1 MIQVNGHIT
10 DNNRMRH
17 KASVRD
23 RWEKTGAEP
32 IDTIARTPGGGK
44 TLRIDSVLRL
54 TISIIHAALL
64 VLWAMAAPG
73 LAAEGV
79 DPATWIEEAEA
90 AAERVSSYTA
100 IVHKQQRVA
109 GTLLPEETVFL
120 KYRKPMSLYMKWV
133 KAPYKGSELLY
144 AEGWNENRIRA
155 HRGGLLRFIVR
166 NLDPRDPGLMAY
178 NLRPVTDIGIA
189 QLVKTVAANVRA
201 AITAGELGFSE
212 PGEETVYG
220 RTTRVL
226 EIVFPKEKAAAYD
239 GHRLVIN
246 QDIEN
251 RILVRIR
258 VYDRDDKLVENYGY
272 ENLDLNAR
280 LTDADFDPANPA
292 YRF

>member
-1 MIQVNGHIT
+1 VNGYIT
-10 DNNRMRH
+10 EDNRMRH
-17 KASVRD
+17 KATVRD
-23 RWEKTGAEP
+23 RWEEPGAEP
-32 IDTIARTPGGGK
+32 LDAIAQTLGGGK
-44 TLRIDSVLRL
+44 TLGSDIVPRPM
-54 TISIIHAALL
+54 ISIIRAALL
-64 VLWAMAAPG
+64 ILWVMSAPG
-73 LAAEGV
+73 LAADAV
-79 DPATWIEEAEA
+79 DPAKWIEEAETA
-90 AAERVSSYTA
+90 AAKVSSYTA

-109 GTLLPEETVFL
+109 GTLLPEETIFL
-120 KYRKPMSLYMKWV
+120 KFRKPMSLYMKWV
-133 KAPYKGSELLY
+133 KAPYKGSELVY
-144 AEGWNENRIRA
+144 AEGWNENHIRA

-178 NLRPVTDIGIA
+178 NLRPVTDIGIV

-201 AITAGELGFSE
+201 AISAGELGFSE

-226 EIVFPKEKAAAYD
+226 EIVFPKEKSAAYD

-246 QDIEN
+246 QDIGN

-272 ENLDLNAR
+272 ENLDLDAR
-280 LTDADFDPANPA
+280 LTDADFDPANSA